1 MERTGEESRDL
12 AGGGS
17 ALVLGSKGK
26 SKNQICRDAG
36 IRTALLVPAGYL
48 RVRFSLWGCR
58 DVL

>member
-17 ALVLGSKGK
+17 ALVLGSKAK
-26 SKNQICRDAG
+26 SKNQKCRDLNRFAG
-36 IRTALLVPAGYL
+36 KLPAVYL

>member
-26 SKNQICRDAG
+26 NQECRDLNRSAG
-36 IRTALLVPAGYL
+36 KLAAVYL